1 MNRMYLT
8 SDDGAPM
15 SGGSRPG
22 WLRITRSASC
32 HDTAG
37 DISRVSGSTPSR
49 SACSLTSR
57 PAYAA

>member
-1 MNRMYLT
+1 MNSTYFT
-8 SDDGAPM
+8 NEDGAPM
-15 SGGSRPG
+15 SVGSTPS

-32 HDTAG
+32 HETAG
-37 DISRVSGSTPSR
+37 DISRASGSTPSR